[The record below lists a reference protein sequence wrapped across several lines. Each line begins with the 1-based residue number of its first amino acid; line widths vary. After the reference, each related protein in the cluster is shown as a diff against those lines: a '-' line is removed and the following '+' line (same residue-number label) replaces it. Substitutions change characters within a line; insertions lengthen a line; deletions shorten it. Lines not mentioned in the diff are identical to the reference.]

1 MSRHTIQGEDDHQK
15 NGGIAVNDKEKVA
28 WQTTIA
34 HYHAW
39 NDAIFQSNI
48 RNAGKKPPLQK
59 WQEFLAMMEF
69 GLLLKPS
76 PSEHE
81 QRQKVDMFNQYY
93 EQMLRFG
100 VRRAQDG
107 KSV

>member
-1 MSRHTIQGEDDHQK
+1 MLTRREPHDDHQH
-15 NGGIAVNDKEKVA
+15 NGGMAVNNKEKVA

-34 HYHAW
+34 HYQAW
-39 NDAIFQSNI
+39 NEAIFRSNI

-69 GLLLKPS
+69 GLMLKPY

-93 EQMLRFG
+93 EQIQHFEA
-100 VRRAQDG
+100 RRASDG
-107 KSV
+107 QSV